1 MSTIL
6 RESSEAAARE
16 RARLEAGAGRS
27 RPAAVVHRAPDRVRH
42 LGSEE
47 AARSGL
53 RYQPVVWTA
62 IVVAAVALY
71 FPGRPEPEAGT
82 TALPPRAAVVVS
94 PTTTVPAPAA
104 VTPTTL
110 PAPSASFTPAPA
122 PTTFSP
128 APPRSTPPT
137 TAAPV
142 AAPAEQPLAVRGFG
156 WAGSLSGS
164 GVSSA
169 EVPEGTMPV
178 ASRLGQ
184 LDKASFVRL
193 SGTSTTLTL
202 VEDPAGGREA
212 IGSGVVVACPITD
225 GGWAE
230 EPDQSMDAAPPW
242 DSARCVAGVEDN
254 DTWIFDLSGFDDR
267 AGPNGFALVPDAS
280 APPDFQV
287 TFRAA

>member
-1 MSTIL
+1 MSTVL
-6 RESSEAAARE
+6 RESSEAAALE

-27 RPAAVVHRAPDRVRH
+27 RLGAIVHRAPGRVRH

-53 RYQPVVWTA
+53 RYQPVAWTA
-62 IVVAAVALY
+62 IIVAAVAFF

-82 TALPPRAAVVVS
+82 SALPPRATTFVA
-94 PTTTVPAPAA
+94 PTTTVPAGPTA

-110 PAPSASFTPAPA
+110 PAPSATFTPP
-122 PTTFSP
+122 PTVFTP
-128 APPRSTPPT
+128 PPPRSTPPT
-137 TAAPV
+137 TMTV
-142 AAPAEQPLAVRGFG
+142 AAADQPLTVRGFG
-156 WAGSLSGS
+156 WASSLSGS

-193 SGTSTTLTL
+193 SGTATTLTL
-202 VEDPAGGREA
+202 VEEPTGAREA
-212 IGSGVVVACPITD
+212 LGAGVVVACPITD
-225 GGWAE
+225 TGWAE
-230 EPDQSMDAAPPW
+230 EPDQSLDDAPPW
-242 DSARCVAGVEDN
+242 DAARCVAGVEDA
-254 DTWIFDLSGFDDR
+254 DTWVFDLSGFDDR
-267 AGPNGFALVPDAS
+267 AGDAGFALVPDAS

-287 TFRAA
+287 TFRAT